1 MKKRAAVFLSG
12 AMTLITVLAFPV
24 TSFAKTLSAPISLV
38 EQHYP
43 VGGGYTENPS
53 GISKAVVISTANDD
67 MEIKQASGLLSY
79 ADEYLESYRSTHEG
93 NDPDGWTYYGMV
105 GVALGVTT
113 IGSFSA
119 GDTVTFYLPV
129 LVKAVAD
136 SQYDASDWT
145 LSIAQDSATLTL
157 KEGVSGKTNCYI
169 ELVHTP
175 DSVAATQSET
185 YFWVVPLKEKLNVAV
200 SSSDAAKKVVNYTGD
215 FALPAEIM
223 QFLKDHPEITLKYS
237 FVLNGENKTATLSGN
252 DIVIDSKINWYGLE
266 YLWANYGQGVAKADA
281 ATGEY
286 IVVSGDTLSKIA
298 AKFGTTVSKLAAKN
312 GIKDVNYIYAGQKI
326 VY

>member
-43 VGGGYTENPS
+43 IGGGYTENPS

-67 MEIKQASGLLSY
+67 MEITQASGLISY
-79 ADEYLESYRSTHEG
+79 ADEFLESYRSTHEG

-105 GVALGVTT
+105 GVALGVNT

-119 GDTVTFYLPV
+119 GDTVTFYLPQ
-129 LVKAVAD
+129 LCQMVANT
-136 SQYDASDWT
+136 QYDSTDWT
-145 LSIAQDSATLTL
+145 LSVGQDFATMTL
-157 KEGVSGKTNCYI
+157 KEGISGKYQCDVEIVY
-169 ELVHTP
+169 VP
-175 DSVAATQSET
+175 GSVGAQSET

-215 FALPAEIM
+215 FALPTEIM

-266 YLWANYGQGVAKADA
+266 YLWANYGQGAVKADA